1 MSSSELLLRV
11 LTEWTGVLMRAS
23 SGDFNRIM
31 REYGLSMPQLST
43 MMRLYY
49 HSAGAVSDIG
59 ATLGVSNAAASQMV
73 DRLVQLDLIERKED
87 RSDRRVKQVELT
99 ENGRHLIQKTMDVR
113 RRWMEDLTS
122 RLTLAQQ
129 DEIISALTLLTEA
142 ACALEQPMPEISR

>member
-31 REYGLSMPQLST
+31 RDYGLSMPQLST

-59 ATLGVSNAAASQMV
+59 ATLGVTNAAASQMV

>member
-1 MSSSELLLRV
+1 MSSSERLLRV

-31 REYGLSMPQLST
+31 RDYGLSMPQLST

-59 ATLGVSNAAASQMV
+59 AMLGVTNAAASQMV
-73 DRLVQLDLIERKED
+73 DRLVQLELIERKED
-87 RSDRRVKQVELT
+87 RSDRRVKKVELT
-99 ENGRHLIQKTMDVR
+99 EKGRLLIQKTMDVR

-142 ACALEQPMPEISR
+142 ACALEQPVPETTR